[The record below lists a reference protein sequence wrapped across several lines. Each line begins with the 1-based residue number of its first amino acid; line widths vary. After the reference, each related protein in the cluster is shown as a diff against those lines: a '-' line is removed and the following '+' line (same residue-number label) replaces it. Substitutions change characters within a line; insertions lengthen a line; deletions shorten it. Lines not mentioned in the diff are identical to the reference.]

1 MDVREAIRER
11 RSVLLFDEQP
21 VSQALLDELIQLSVW
36 APNHRLTEPWRFHVL
51 DRAALRELFQ
61 AVLAE
66 MVEKGVLPPDHDE
79 SEHMNQLPPFGVVIS
94 QAPPSIAEDPLVEM
108 EDYAACCCVAQN
120 FMLAAHAEGIGTM
133 WLTGPMAMAATAAER
148 LHLEEGSKIVGLIAV
163 GYPREG
169 MRKRSGL
176 RKEPSVTWLTAA
188 SATEPAAS
196 H

>member
-1 MDVREAIRER
+1 
-11 RSVLLFDEQP
+11 
-21 VSQALLDELIQLSVW
+21 
-36 APNHRLTEPWRFHVL
+36 
-51 DRAALRELFQ
+51 
-61 AVLAE
+61 
-66 MVEKGVLPPDHDE
+66 
-79 SEHMNQLPPFGVVIS
+79 
-94 QAPPSIAEDPLVEM
+94 M

-133 WLTGPMAMAATAAER
+133 WLTGPMAMASAAAER
-148 LHLEEGSKIVGLIAV
+148 LDLEEGSKIVGLIAV